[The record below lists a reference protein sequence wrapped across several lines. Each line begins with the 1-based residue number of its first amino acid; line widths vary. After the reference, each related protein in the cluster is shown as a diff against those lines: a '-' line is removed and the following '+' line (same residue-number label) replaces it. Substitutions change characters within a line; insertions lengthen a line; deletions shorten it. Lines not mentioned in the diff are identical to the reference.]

1 MEKNEIIN
9 QCKSI
14 GMKVAELAKDDNSK
28 SLLYELRSVGNAQSL
43 RTFIERLT
51 FLSVLKGKNTGIS
64 NEFINALSEG
74 EEWSKYKSIIAIV
87 ANQRYSYIN
96 GKVQMEVP
104 AE

>member
-1 MEKNEIIN
+1 MEKNEIIQ

-14 GMKVAELAKDDNSK
+14 GMKVADLAKEDNSK

-43 RTFIERLT
+43 RVFMEKLT
-51 FLSVLKGKNTGIS
+51 FLSVLKGRVTGIS
-64 NEFINALSEG
+64 NEFIDALSEG

-87 ANQRYSYIN
+87 ANQRYSYLN
-96 GKVQMEVP
+96 GKAQMEVS